1 MTAYNNNELFNA
13 LSEIKAIDESQLKDS
28 LKESEEKN
36 IPFGDVLL
44 EKELIN
50 DENLGLVIGDLL
62 SIPYINLSKVAIPEN
77 VLQLIP
83 ESVANA
89 QRIIAFKID
98 SNGLH
103 IATEDPSNKQILKFL
118 GDKSG
123 MEVIVYYTTHTKIK
137 NALSLYSKKITT
149 AFEDLIKE
157 SINTAKKAADEGPP
171 IRKIV
176 DTMITYANQNSASD
190 IHIEPLE
197 DSTLVRFRIDGM
209 MHDVVS
215 LPPELDPQIVTRI
228 KVMANL
234 RTDEHQ
240 ETQDGKISFKVIYD
254 DNKSDNLDIRVSV
267 APVVTGEKIVM
278 RLLSERSRNFSIEDL
293 GLQADAFKKVNAAYQ
308 LPHGMILATGPT
320 GSGKT
325 TTLYAILKQLNK
337 REVNIMT
344 IEDPVEY
351 QIENVNQMQ
360 VNPKADFTFSK
371 GLRSIV
377 RQDPDIILVG
387 EVRDS
392 ETAGIAINSA
402 MTGHLVLSTLHTND
416 AVTTFPRLI
425 DMGIEPYLVAST
437 VNVVIAQRLIR
448 KICSKC
454 KTSIEIN
461 PSELDIQFKKY
472 FTDVSNFHIF
482 HGKGCDICNYTGYTG
497 RIGIFEVLIMDENL
511 RQAVT
516 EKSNADE
523 LKKLAINS
531 GMKTMLEDG
540 VEKVKLG
547 ITTIEELLRV
557 TKE

>member
-1 MTAYNNNELFNA
+1 MAAYSNKDLFKALVELN
-13 LSEIKAIDESQLKDS
+13 AIDESTLNS
-28 LKESEEKN
+28 SFKESEEKN
-36 IPFGDVLL
+36 IPLGDVLL

-215 LPPELDPQIVTRI
+215 LP
-228 KVMANL
+228 
-234 RTDEHQ
+234 
-240 ETQDGKISFKVIYD
+240 
-254 DNKSDNLDIRVSV
+254 
-267 APVVTGEKIVM
+267 
-278 RLLSERSRNFSIEDL
+278 
-293 GLQADAFKKVNAAYQ
+293 
-308 LPHGMILATGPT
+308 
-320 GSGKT
+320 
-325 TTLYAILKQLNK
+325 
-337 REVNIMT
+337 
-344 IEDPVEY
+344 
-351 QIENVNQMQ
+351 
-360 VNPKADFTFSK
+360 
-371 GLRSIV
+371 
-377 RQDPDIILVG
+377 
-387 EVRDS
+387 
-392 ETAGIAINSA
+392 
-402 MTGHLVLSTLHTND
+402 
-416 AVTTFPRLI
+416 
-425 DMGIEPYLVAST
+425 
-437 VNVVIAQRLIR
+437 
-448 KICSKC
+448 
-454 KTSIEIN
+454 
-461 PSELDIQFKKY
+461 SEL
-472 FTDVSNFHIF
+472 
-482 HGKGCDICNYTGYTG
+482 
-497 RIGIFEVLIMDENL
+497 
-511 RQAVT
+511 
-516 EKSNADE
+516 
-523 LKKLAINS
+523 
-531 GMKTMLEDG
+531 
-540 VEKVKLG
+540 
-547 ITTIEELLRV
+547 
-557 TKE
+557 

>member
-1 MTAYNNNELFNA
+1 MKM
-13 LSEIKAIDESQLKDS
+13 S
-28 LKESEEKN
+28 
-36 IPFGDVLL
+36 
-44 EKELIN
+44 
-50 DENLGLVIGDLL
+50 
-62 SIPYINLSKVAIPEN
+62 
-77 VLQLIP
+77 
-83 ESVANA
+83 
-89 QRIIAFKID
+89 
-98 SNGLH
+98 
-103 IATEDPSNKQILKFL
+103 
-118 GDKSG
+118 
-123 MEVIVYYTTHTKIK
+123 
-137 NALSLYSKKITT
+137 LSLYSKKITT
-149 AFEDLIKE
+149 AFEDLINENVSKV
-157 SINTAKKAADEGPP
+157 KKLANDEPP

-176 DTMITYANQNSASD
+176 DTMITYAYQNSASD
-190 IHIEPLE
+190 IHIEPLL

-215 LPPELDPQIVTRI
+215 LPANLDTQIVTRI

-240 ETQDGKISFKVIYD
+240 ETQDGKINFKVIYEE
-254 DNKSDNLDIRVSV
+254 NKSDNLDIRVSI
-267 APVVTGEKIVM
+267 APVVGGEKIVM
-278 RLLSERSRNFSIEDL
+278 RLLSEKSRNFSIEDL
-293 GLQADAFKKVNAAYQ
+293 GLQESDLKKVNAAYQ
-308 LPHGMILATGPT
+308 QPHGMILSTGPT

-325 TTLYAILKQLNK
+325 TTLYAILKQLNR

-387 EVRDS
+387 EIRDS

-416 AVTTFPRLI
+416 AVTTFPRLM
-425 DMGIEPYLVAST
+425 DMGVEPYLVAST

-461 PSELDIQFKKY
+461 PNDLDIQLKKY
-472 FTDVSNFHIF
+472 FTETSNFHIF
-482 HGKGCDICNYTGYTG
+482 HGKGCDICNYTGYSG
-497 RIGIFEVLIMDENL
+497 RIGIFEVLIMNENIRL
-511 RQAVT
+511 AVT
-516 EKSNADE
+516 EKKNADE
-523 LKKLAINS
+523 LKKLALSS
-531 GMKTMLEDG
+531 GMKTMLDDG
-540 VEKVKLG
+540 IEKVKLG